1 MAMTLERMRG
11 PYVKL
16 RKRLERAGYG
26 YVMGAGAEPQVWW
39 FENSKTGKTLY
50 LVQLK
55 GHRDW
60 YTITKDWPRWVT
72 RD

>member
-1 MAMTLERMRG
+1 
-11 PYVKL
+11 
-16 RKRLERAGYG
+16 
-26 YVMGAGAEPQVWW
+26 MGAGAEPQVWW